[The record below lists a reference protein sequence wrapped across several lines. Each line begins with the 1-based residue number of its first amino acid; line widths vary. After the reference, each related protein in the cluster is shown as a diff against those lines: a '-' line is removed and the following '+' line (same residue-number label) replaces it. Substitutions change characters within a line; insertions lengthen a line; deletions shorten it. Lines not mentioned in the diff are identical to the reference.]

1 MLKHGLISTEKHWA
15 ELVSFDLDD
24 IDYLRLQEM
33 VAQSVA
39 IKENIVAQDPYEQG
53 IRKALNLGHTAGH
66 ALESLALAEER
77 LRSSLGIG
85 MRTLPELPERG
96 FP

>member
-15 ELVSFDLDD
+15 ELVSFDLND

-39 IKENIVAQDPYEQG
+39 IKENVVAQDPYEQG
-53 IRKALNLGHTAGH
+53 IRKALNLGQP
-66 ALESLALAEER
+66 
-77 LRSSLGIG
+77 G
-85 MRTLPELPERG
+85 MHSKAWP
-96 FP
+96 

>member
-1 MLKHGLISTEKHWA
+1 MLKHGLISTEKHWQN
-15 ELVSFDLDD
+15 LVSFDLDD

-66 ALESLALAEER
+66 ALERPGLGRTSGTVLHGYAVAW
-77 LRSSLGIG
+77 GIG
-85 MRTLPELPERG
+85 YANFT
-96 FP
+96 